1 MCTLASITTHSD
13 DAVGGWGFAICQ
25 RAPLGIKEEDNKTE
39 KKPFPFPLLLRCTDT
54 HTVNTHAYSTHL
66 DGLVGEHLH
75 EGALDEVHHRHGGAC
90 RPPKRMTT
98 GSQSLKISVPSRCL
112 GRHQYEDRAGK
123 LFGHPTPHHAS
134 HSYEVRRLFV
144 THTARTLWWKKCLGT
159 LKPKKKGVTLHP
171 RILSKKKKTKLLVD
185 REVAVLRDVCTRA
198 SSRWCCR
205 RGNKDGK
212 KKARARASVCVTK
225 KKSQS
230 GKVS

>member
-1 MCTLASITTHSD
+1 LCTLASITTHSD

-98 GSQSLKISVPSRCL
+98 GSQSLKISVPSRCV

-144 THTARTLWWKKCLGT
+144 THSARTLWWKKCLGT

-171 RILSKKKKTKLLVD
+171 RILSKKKKPNYWSTAKLRCCATCAHV
-185 REVAVLRDVCTRA
+185 RHQGGVAAEEIRTA
-198 SSRWCCR
+198 KR
-205 RGNKDGK
+205 R
-212 KKARARASVCVTK
+212 RARERVCV
-225 KKSQS
+225 
-230 GKVS
+230 